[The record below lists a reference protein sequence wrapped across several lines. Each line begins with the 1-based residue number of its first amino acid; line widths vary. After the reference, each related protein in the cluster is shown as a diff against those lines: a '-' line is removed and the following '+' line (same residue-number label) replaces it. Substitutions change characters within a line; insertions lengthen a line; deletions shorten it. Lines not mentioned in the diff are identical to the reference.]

1 MKYLIALTFFLTLC
15 SSAYSQTKKDS
26 SYFPLAIGN
35 QWIYKFNEGPFFD
48 TVTIVDTQ
56 RVNGKQYYAFQ
67 KYGGNRYIWF
77 GKDTNRVYI
86 IDTVANRLNTSNVSE
101 CMVYDFS
108 VATGESWELSL
119 TNSAIVCE
127 YAGKITLAKKND
139 SIITIAG
146 MFTNCYKFS
155 HTISPCKDAG
165 RYEEWFAA
173 GIGSVAYSEESLTGI
188 RRWYLLQS
196 NILTEVVGPH
206 YSHSIVEYNLWQN
219 YPNPF
224 NPLTSITYSI
234 PIGSNVKIIIYN
246 SLGEKIK
253 TLVNE
258 YKTSGNYTINFD
270 ASSFASGVY
279 FYQLSVGTSIITK
292 KMILLR

>member
-1 MKYLIALTFFLTLC
+1 MYA
-15 SSAYSQTKKDS
+15 QTKKDS

-67 KYGGNRYIWF
+67 NNGGNKYIWF

-86 IDTVANRLNTSNVSE
+86 IDTVANRLDNSNVSE

-119 TNSAIVCE
+119 NNSNLDCD

-155 HTISPCKDAG
+155 RTILSCRDAG
-165 RYEEWFAA
+165 RVEEWFAA
-173 GIGSVAYSEESLTGI
+173 GIGRVAYSEESIAGI
-188 RRWYLLQS
+188 RNWYLLQS
-196 NILTEVVGPH
+196 NILTEVVGPY
-206 YSHSIVEYNLWQN
+206 YSHSIVEYNLLQN

-224 NPLTSITYSI
+224 NPGTVISYSI
-234 PIGSNVKIIIYN
+234 PSTSNVKLIVFN
-246 SLGEKIK
+246 TLGQIIK
-253 TLVNE
+253 TLVAE
-258 YKTSGNYTINFD
+258 YKNAGNYTINFD

>member
-1 MKYLIALTFFLTLC
+1 MKYLIALIFFLTLC
-15 SSAYSQTKKDS
+15 SSMYSQTKKDS

-86 IDTVANRLNTSNVSE
+86 IDTIANRLNTSNVSE

-108 VATGESWELSL
+108 AATGESWELSL
-119 TNSAIVCE
+119 TNSYLECD
-127 YAGKITLAKKND
+127 YAGIITLVKKND

-146 MFTNCYKFS
+146 MFSDCYKFS
-155 HTISPCKDAG
+155 RSMLPCRDAG
-165 RYEEWFAA
+165 RLGEWFAA
-173 GIGSVAYSEESLTGI
+173 GIGRVAYSEESIAGI
-188 RRWYLLQS
+188 RNWYLLQS
-196 NILTEVVGPH
+196 NLLTEVVDPH

-224 NPLTSITYSI
+224 NPGTVISYSLPSTSS
-234 PIGSNVKIIIYN
+234 VKLIVYN
-246 SLGEKIK
+246 TLGQKVR
-253 TLVNE
+253 TLVSE
-258 YKTSGNYTINFD
+258 YKNAGNYTINFD
-270 ASSFASGVY
+270 AADLTSGIY
-279 FYQLSVGTSIITK
+279 FYKLEAGQFSQIK
-292 KMILLR
+292 KMILLK